1 MSSKLTIPTV
11 VFLATCTTLCAD
23 TTRKTTLRDG
33 FVLAGVDGKVTRSE
47 NKWFL
52 ELDSDVTDDTA
63 TVKAGTSLQLL
74 PSMTLEKL
82 AADTKERSNTNYRLW
97 AKVTKYNNENFIFPI
112 YFLPLSKVE
121 QPQPPKPEEPQQQQ
135 SKLTI
140 NEPNDKLAIPEE
152 IIARLSNRKILRTEQ
167 LRPPLELKQDSI
179 IADRTG
185 FIRDSGPDAGFV
197 LDALGRNVRQLSFRL
212 LPCQVLE
219 LAQQKESLSPD
230 PVRFKIAA
238 IVTKYKGQNY
248 LLLQRATRTYSNQNF
263 PK

>member
-1 MSSKLTIPTV
+1 MSSKLTVPTL

-47 NKWFL
+47 NKWSF
-52 ELDSDVTDDTA
+52 ELDSDVTDSTA
-63 TVKAGTSLQLL
+63 TVDAGTSLQLL

-82 AADTKERSNTNYRLW
+82 AADTKERSSTNYRLW
-97 AKVTKYNNENFIFPI
+97 ARVTKYKNENFIFPI

-121 QPQPPKPEEPQQQQ
+121 QPKPAEPNEPQPQK

-140 NEPNDKLAIPEE
+140 NEPNDRLAIPEE
-152 IIARLSNRKILRTEQ
+152 IIARLSTRKILRTEQ

-185 FIRDSGPDAGFV
+185 FLRDSERDADFV
-197 LDALGRNVRQLSFRL
+197 LDALGRNVQQLSFKL

-230 PVRFKIAA
+230 PPRFKISA
-238 IVTKYKGQNY
+238 IVTKYKDHNY
-248 LLLQRATRTYSNQNF
+248 LLLQRATRTYSHQNF